1 MLMMVNVGAVV
12 RVGDMTKVILFH
24 DYDIYHDIALNK
36 CIMVS
41 NILYTIEMS

>member
-1 MLMMVNVGAVV
+1 MMVNVGAVV

-24 DYDIYHDIALNK
+24 DYDIYHDIALNF
-36 CIMVS
+36 MVS